1 MQKYKVSMNVSTN
14 ILLTKKTK
22 KKMRYY
28 FQMRYT
34 GHALRVMLT
43 SLWWEV
49 TMAAPRES
57 MCCEQCG
64 KLRASGCSTHGTRP
78 GAQARATCQSSLPVA
93 EHSGPLDP
101 GLSFQCRTPSL
112 RGGSWTR
119 LRLLQCCTAV

>member
-64 KLRASGCSTHGTRP
+64 KLRASGCSGLCRGCAPAGAGADGGILGDRP
-78 GAQARATCQSSLPVA
+78 GRS
-93 EHSGPLDP
+93 
-101 GLSFQCRTPSL
+101 
-112 RGGSWTR
+112 
-119 LRLLQCCTAV
+119 